1 MLVLL
6 EVVELTV
13 PVEGVPVTG
22 SVLLLDEAVPAVPL
36 VPDIP
41 EAPPPDQLVDMVLG
55 LSLLP

>member
-1 MLVLL
+1 MFVLL
-6 EVVELTV
+6 EVAELTV

-22 SVLLLDEAVPAVPL
+22 SVLLLDDAVPV
-36 VPDIP
+36 VPDTP